1 MSRHTEN
8 TMKEIF
14 KPIPGY
20 EGLYEISNLG
30 RVKSLKFSNERI
42 LKPCLNNIGYPRVG
56 LLKGGAQKN
65 KFIHRL
71 VLLAFIGESELQV
84 NHING
89 IKTDNRLENLE
100 YCTASENIRHSFDT
114 GLNVGPKGEKHGIS
128 KLTDAQ
134 ARQIKYGH
142 QGVTQQAIAEIYSI
156 AQTQVSLIRLG
167 KTWTHI

>member
-1 MSRHTEN
+1 
-8 TMKEIF
+8 MKEIF
-14 KPIPGY
+14 KPIPSY
-20 EGLYEISNLG
+20 EGIYEISNLG

-42 LKPCLNNIGYPRVG
+42 LKPCFHGLGYSQVG
-56 LLKGGAQKN
+56 LLKDGAQKN

-71 VLLAFIGESELQV
+71 VLLAFIGESDLQV
-84 NHING
+84 NHKNG
-89 IKTDNRLENLE
+89 VKTDNRLENLE

-114 GLNVGPKGEKHGIS
+114 GLNVGLKGEKHGNS

-142 QGVTQQAIAEIYSI
+142 QGMTQQAIAEIYGI

-167 KTWTHI
+167 KTWSHI